1 MTVSIRAYSRH
12 RRVSEGAV
20 RKAIR
25 AGRIKVEADGTID
38 PVKADAA
45 WDRNTN
51 PALQRKQ
58 AAPKKKSEPP
68 PVSTPL
74 PSPPQAGKSASAI
87 PAYQTSRAV
96 RETYAAKM
104 AKLDFE
110 ERLKSLVRADEVHVA
125 AFNTARR
132 TRDRLF
138 CIPPR
143 LAAVLAAED
152 DAHTIEQMLQQ
163 ELREALEEL
172 NQ

>member
-1 MTVSIRAYSRH
+1 M
-12 RRVSEGAV
+12 E
-20 RKAIR
+20 
-25 AGRIKVEADGTID
+25 
-38 PVKADAA
+38 
-45 WDRNTN
+45 
-51 PALQRKQ
+51 
-58 AAPKKKSEPP
+58 
-68 PVSTPL
+68 PVSTPA
-74 PSPPQAGKSASAI
+74 PTPPRAEAQKAVSAV

-132 TRDRLF
+132 VRDRLF

-143 LAAVLAAED
+143 LAAVMAAET

-163 ELREALEEL
+163 ALRDALEEL